1 MQSRREFI
9 RNGLGLVSLGL
20 AMPTTLL
27 DATRAFAADKPARQN
42 GKILVVIEMAGGNDG
57 LNTVSPLRDKLYA
70 SNRPGLG
77 FKESDALAVDRDLFL
92 HPKLTGL
99 KSLYERGNLAIVNGV
114 GYPHP
119 NRSHFAS
126 MDIWQSANVEIDARE
141 RSGWL
146 ARFDEQGHYVGDQRS
161 LSMIATGGSLPLALW
176 SEKSAASVIGN
187 GSNFGFEPHGNDG
200 AAQLETLKT
209 LYNTSDLSGA
219 TVAGNARMFLS
230 NVGRE
235 VYAST
240 DAIKA
245 ALHSY
250 DVAAG
255 QKANYPNNN
264 GVAEGL
270 HTVAKLIAGGLAT
283 RVYYVSMGGFDTHS
297 NQAYQHGQ
305 LMQQLG
311 DALAAFQEDLRL
323 QGRDKD
329 VLTMTFSEFGRRVK
343 ENGSGGTDHGSA
355 SVMFIAGGAVK
366 GGVTTDYPSLE
377 DLDDGD
383 LKMTT
388 DFRSVYATVLS
399 NWMNADPTP
408 VLGGEYTRLKFA

>member
-1 MQSRREFI
+1 M
-9 RNGLGLVSLGL
+9 VSLGI

-27 DATRAFAADKPARQN
+27 DATRALAADAPARQN

-57 LNTVSPLRDKLYA
+57 LNTVAPLKNALYA
-70 SNRPGLG
+70 KNRPGLG
-77 FKESDALAVDRDLFL
+77 FKESDALGIDRDLFL
-92 HPKLTGL
+92 HPRLKGL
-99 KSLYERGNLAIVNGV
+99 KSLYEKGNLSVVNGV
-114 GYPHP
+114 GYPNP

-126 MDIWQSANVEIDARE
+126 MDIWQSANIELDARE

-146 ARFDEQGHYVGDQRS
+146 ARFDEQGHYTGDQKA
-161 LSMIATGGSLPLALW
+161 LAMIATGGSLPLALW
-176 SEKSAASVIGN
+176 GEKSAASVVGN
-187 GSNFGFEPHGNDG
+187 GYNFGFEPRGNDG
-200 AAQLETLKT
+200 NTQVETLKA
-209 LYNTSDLSGA
+209 LYNSTDLTSA
-219 TVAGNARMFLS
+219 TVAGNARSFLA
-230 NVGRE
+230 NVGQE

-240 DAIKA
+240 DAIKT
-245 ALHSY
+245 ALRSY
-250 DVAAG
+250 DTAAG
-255 QKANYPNNN
+255 QKANYPRDN
-264 GVAEGL
+264 GVADSL
-270 HTVAKLIAGGLAT
+270 HTVAKLIAGGLPT

-297 NQAYQHGQ
+297 NQGWQHAN

-355 SVMFIAGGAVK
+355 SMMFIAGGAVK
-366 GGVTTDYPSLE
+366 GGVAGDYPSLE

-388 DFRSVYATVLS
+388 DFRSVYATVLG
-399 NWMNADPTP
+399 NWMKSDPTP
-408 VLGGEYTRLKFA
+408 VLGSDFPRLSFA